1 MNVIPYIILFIV
13 IFLSLARAD
22 YEIEW
27 IKREKSFQEMEKQ
40 KVIRE
45 KHKYDGLDAFL
56 QKKER
61 DQERKRQE
69 LHKWLEKKYNNRA
82 PAETPEDEDHRKR
95 QVWQQKNAEYQRRYV
110 QSVISREEARQK
122 VLKDFDSKE
131 LRRRENKPWR

>member
-22 YEIEW
+22 YETEW
-27 IKREKSFQEMEKQ
+27 VKREKGFQEMEKQ
-40 KVIRE
+40 KAIQQQR
-45 KHKYDGLDAFL
+45 KYDSLEAFL

-61 DQERKRQE
+61 DEERKRQE

-82 PAETPEDEDHRKR
+82 PAESSEDEDNRKR
-95 QVWQQKNAEYQRRYV
+95 QAWQQKNSENQRRYV
-110 QSVISREEARQK
+110 QSVVAREEARQK